1 MDKKAI
7 AEEIENEI
15 NASYRSKNLRQL
27 IDILLSVI
35 TLKTGEKDLA
45 GIEERMYVSLGKIFD
60 EDTSVSDIKLCLS
73 NVVRIEPLLKKILF
87 LVNEGEYDN
96 VVQKNLG
103 LAHVIGVLGVKTLKL
118 DIPLVL
124 ETRIN
129 WAFVP
134 LHIAIIYILKL
145 CLDEEIIPRC
155 RFPCSRGYL
164 TKCINW
170 QKKQ

>member
-87 LVNEGEYDN
+87 LVN
-96 VVQKNLG
+96 
-103 LAHVIGVLGVKTLKL
+103 
-118 DIPLVL
+118 
-124 ETRIN
+124 
-129 WAFVP
+129 
-134 LHIAIIYILKL
+134 
-145 CLDEEIIPRC
+145 
-155 RFPCSRGYL
+155 
-164 TKCINW
+164 
-170 QKKQ
+170 

>member
-103 LAHVIGVLGVKTLKL
+103 LAHVIGVLGVKTPNLA
-118 DIPLVL
+118 IPL
-124 ETRIN
+124 TRITRIKS
-129 WAFVP
+129 AFVP
-134 LHIAIIYILKL
+134 LHIAKIYILKL
-145 CLDEEIIPRC
+145 CLDEEIISRC
-155 RFPCSRGYL
+155 RFPCSRGYFR
-164 TKCINW
+164 KYINW